1 VTADRPGIR
10 LAVHGEL
17 HTRLQRTAQQLWHA
31 AAGVEDAP
39 DAGAAVLLRATI
51 EAAGDACAEASDVWV
66 YDPVAAVR
74 HVYAAHVLL
83 RTNERAYHE
92 VAGATRAT
100 TVAEI
105 EHAYVASRE
114 VVEELYLAIR

>member
-1 VTADRPGIR
+1 M
-10 LAVHGEL
+10 HGEL

-31 AAGVEDAP
+31 AAGVEDEP
-39 DAGAAVLLRATI
+39 DVAGAVLLRATI

-92 VAGATRAT
+92 VAGATRVSPAT
-100 TVAEI
+100 GI
-105 EHAYVASRE
+105 EHAYIASRE